1 MTERQILRI
10 PLDVPPKAQAAYKEN
25 FRRITMGSGRLM
37 LFAGDQKA
45 GHLNDNFSGPG
56 IHSDDGDPEHLF
68 RIASEGRIGVFATRM
83 GLLSWYGEDYSQIP
97 YLVNLN
103 GSASLFGKGDPDP
116 LSTAWYSVD
125 EVVAFRKQSDLQIY
139 GVGYTVY
146 PGSAHEHTMLREAA
160 QVVRQAHEH
169 GLVTVIWV
177 YPRGAGVKDEKDPR
191 LIAGACGIAAYL
203 GSDFV
208 TVNTPYKEGTTSA
221 LLLKEAVRA
230 AGRTRVVCAG
240 GSASDP
246 SSFLTELHEQIH
258 IGGAAG
264 NATGRIIH
272 RQSLSDAVRLC
283 NAISTLVFDN
293 ADPQT
298 AIAMV
303 KGKKPSAVKG

>member
-1 MTERQILRI
+1 MTERQVLRI
-10 PLDVPPKAQAAYKEN
+10 PLDVPQKAQAAYKEN

-37 LFAGDQKA
+37 LFAGDQNT
-45 GHLNDNFSGPG
+45 GHPGNDFSGGG
-56 IHSDDGDPEHLF
+56 IHADDGDPEHLF

-83 GLLSWYGEDYSQIP
+83 GLLSRYGEDYSQIP
-97 YLVNLN
+97 YLVKLN
-103 GSASLFGKGDPDP
+103 GSTHPHRNGDRDP

-125 EVVAFRKQSDLQIY
+125 EVMAFRKQSELLIY

-146 PGSAHEHTMLREAA
+146 SGSAYEHTMLQEAA

-169 GLVTVIWV
+169 GLVTVISV
-177 YPRGAGVKDEKDPR
+177 YPRGAGVKDKKDPR
-191 LIAGACGIAAYL
+191 LIASACGIAACL

-208 TVNTPYKEGTTSA
+208 MVNAPYEEGSTSA

-246 SSFLTELHEQIH
+246 ASFLKELHEQIH

-272 RQSLSDAVRLC
+272 RQPLSDGVRLC
-283 NAISTLVFDN
+283 NAISALVFDN
-293 ADPQT
+293 ADAET
-298 AIAMV
+298 AIALF

>member
-1 MTERQILRI
+1 MTERQVLRI
-10 PLDVPPKAQAAYKEN
+10 PLDVPQKAQAAYKEN

-37 LFAGDQKA
+37 LFAGDQKV
-45 GHLNDNFSGPG
+45 GQLNDDFSGPG
-56 IHSDDGDPEHLF
+56 IHPDDGDPEHLF
-68 RIASEGRIGVFATRM
+68 RIASEGRIGVFATQM
-83 GLLSWYGEDYSQIP
+83 GLLSRYGEDYSQIP
-97 YLVNLN
+97 YLVKLN
-103 GSASLFGKGDPDP
+103 GSTNLPRKGDRDP

-125 EVVAFRKQSDLQIY
+125 EVVAFRKQSDLLIY

-146 PGSAHEHTMLREAA
+146 PGSAYEHTMLREAA

-177 YPRGAGVKDEKDPR
+177 YPCGAGVKDEKDPR
-191 LIAGACGIAAYL
+191 LIAGACGIAAGL

-208 TVNTPYKEGTTSA
+208 TVNTPYREGTTSA

-240 GSASDP
+240 GSAADP
-246 SSFLTELHEQIH
+246 AAFLTELHAQIH
-258 IGGAAG
+258 IGGTAG
-264 NATGRIIH
+264 NATGRTIH
-272 RQSLSDAVRLC
+272 RQSLPDAVRLC
-283 NAISTLVFDN
+283 NAISTLIFDN